1 MDITTLIPE
10 FMVFSLTGASL
21 SIAAYSAF
29 RDKND
34 DKKLLLIIAGCFSCA
49 FLVIFILSFITMD
62 SLNTFP
68 YILAFIF
75 YTLIFMAILS
85 IIGFI
90 VHRLRVDQ
98 RFKDDELES
107 AIDIIESSKDSL
119 DSFIGLLES
128 PRQPP
133 KNL

>member
-1 MDITTLIPE
+1 MDINALIPE
-10 FMVFSLTGASL
+10 FMVFSLAGASL

-34 DKKLLLIIAGCFSCA
+34 DKKLLLIIAACFSCA
-49 FLVIFILSFITMD
+49 FIVIFVMAFVTMD
-62 SLNTFP
+62 NLNNLP
-68 YILAFIF
+68 YLLVLIF
-75 YTLIFMAILS
+75 YILIFMAMLS

-98 RFKDDELES
+98 QFKDDELDS
-107 AIDIIESSKDSL
+107 AIDIIESSRDGL

-128 PRQPP
+128 R
-133 KNL
+133 KR

>member
-10 FMVFSLTGASL
+10 FMVFSLAGASL

-62 SLNTFP
+62 GLNTFP

-75 YTLIFMAILS
+75 YILILMAILS

-119 DSFIGLLES
+119 DSFICLLES
-128 PRQPP
+128 QRQPP
-133 KNL
+133 ENL

>member
-1 MDITTLIPE
+1 MDVNILIPD
-10 FMVFSLTGASL
+10 FMVFSLAGASL

-62 SLNTFP
+62 NLNTLP
-68 YILAFIF
+68 YMLVLIF
-75 YTLIFMAILS
+75 YILIFMAILS

-98 RFKDDELES
+98 RFKDDEFDS
-107 AIDIIESSKDSL
+107 AVDIIESSKDGL
-119 DSFIGLLES
+119 DSFISLLES
-128 PRQPP
+128 E
-133 KNL
+133 KNK